1 MQSHRRST
9 KDKNLKV
16 GVKERGARF
25 PGFFV
30 IVKPM
35 SQLLNNVE
43 AGNNIFFSFVEI
55 TFFRKISLPVYKHRL
70 PWRLFSFHTHISRT

>member
-25 PGFFV
+25 PV
-30 IVKPM
+30 VKPM

-43 AGNNIFFSFVEI
+43 AGNNIFQFC
-55 TFFRKISLPVYKHRL
+55 
-70 PWRLFSFHTHISRT
+70 

>member
-1 MQSHRRST
+1 VQSHRRST

-43 AGNNIFFSFVEI
+43 AGNNIFQFC
-55 TFFRKISLPVYKHRL
+55 
-70 PWRLFSFHTHISRT
+70 